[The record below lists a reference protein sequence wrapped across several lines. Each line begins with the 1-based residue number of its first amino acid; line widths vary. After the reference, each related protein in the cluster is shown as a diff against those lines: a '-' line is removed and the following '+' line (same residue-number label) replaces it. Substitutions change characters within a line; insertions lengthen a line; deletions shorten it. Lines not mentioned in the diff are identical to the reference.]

1 MKRHKLCW
9 IFFLNVN
16 QGRRGKVGQF
26 GGFRGGFEKMKGEV

>member
-1 MKRHKLCW
+1 
-9 IFFLNVN
+9 VN